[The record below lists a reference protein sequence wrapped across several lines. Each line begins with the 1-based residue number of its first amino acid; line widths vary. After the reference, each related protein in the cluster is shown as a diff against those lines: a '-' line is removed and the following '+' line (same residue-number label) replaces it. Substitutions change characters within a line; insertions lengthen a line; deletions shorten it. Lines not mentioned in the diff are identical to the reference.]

1 MRGDP
6 LGLSC
11 CVASLLS
18 PHCICVLHACYLPC
32 RSIVTQL
39 VAFRPLP
46 AASCAPSRK
55 VNMCGTLTPALPLIM
70 QHERERSW
78 SWWRHCTCECT
89 AADDGAEHS
98 RVRAVPPWLV
108 GKGCSN
114 FELCCPA
121 CTGWAL
127 VRLGGGSQALARP
140 SWFLR
145 LGGNSIG
152 DDGAL
157 AIARAVRPALTSFR

>member
-1 MRGDP
+1 VRGDP

-11 CVASLLS
+11 RVASLLS
-18 PHCICVLHACYLPC
+18 PHCFCVLHACYLPC

-55 VNMCGTLTPALPLIM
+55 VNMRGTLIPALPLIK

-114 FELCCPA
+114 HV
-121 CTGWAL
+121 AL
-127 VRLGGGSQALARP
+127 LALGGPWLGLA
-140 SWFLR
+140 
-145 LGGNSIG
+145 
-152 DDGAL
+152 
-157 AIARAVRPALTSFR
+157 AVRKLLPDPLGSSDLGAIRLETTARWR